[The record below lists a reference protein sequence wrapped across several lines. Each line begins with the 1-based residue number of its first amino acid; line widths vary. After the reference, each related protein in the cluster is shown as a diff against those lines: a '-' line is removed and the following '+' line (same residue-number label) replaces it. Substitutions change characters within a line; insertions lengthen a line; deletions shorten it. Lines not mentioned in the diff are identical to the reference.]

1 VNMANRELEI
11 QRVVDSA
18 DIPSDTELQSWVELA
33 LHDYSADAEVV
44 IRIVDNAEISALNQQ
59 YRHKQGATNI
69 LSFPF
74 EVPEGVEGIDLLGDL
89 VVCSSVLEQEANSQG
104 KPLKNHW
111 AHIIIHGILHLLG
124 YDHIEES
131 DANEMEAKE
140 VLMLQ
145 KIYINNPY
153 QEQEVN
159 V

>member
-1 VNMANRELEI
+1 MANRELEI
-11 QRVVDSA
+11 QRIVDSA
-18 DIPSDTELQSWVELA
+18 ELPSDAELKQWVELA
-33 LHDYSADAEVV
+33 LQDYSADAEVV
-44 IRIVDNAEISALNQQ
+44 IRIVDSEEISVLNQQ
-59 YRHKQGATNI
+59 YRQKSGATNI

-89 VVCSSVLEQEANSQG
+89 VVCSSVLEQEAFDQ
-104 KPLKNHW
+104 KKELKNHW

-124 YDHIEES
+124 YDHIEEN

-140 VLMLQ
+140 ILMLQ
-145 KIYINNPY
+145 KLHINNPY

>member
-1 VNMANRELEI
+1 MANRELEI
-11 QRVVDSA
+11 QRIVDSTG
-18 DIPSDTELQSWVELA
+18 IPSDAELQQWVELA
-33 LHDYSADAEVV
+33 LQDYSPDAEVV
-44 IRIVDNAEISALNQQ
+44 IRIVDSEEISALNQQ
-59 YRHKQGATNI
+59 YRQKSGATNI

-74 EVPEGVEGIDLLGDL
+74 DLPEGVEGIDLLGDL
-89 VVCSSVLEQEANSQG
+89 VVCASVLEQEAFDQ
-104 KPLKNHW
+104 KKELKNHW

-140 VLMLQ
+140 ILMLQ
-145 KIYINNPY
+145 KLHINNPY